1 MTTTKKLS
9 ITDDRSAEDVVAHA
23 KAVDDFLRVYKGK
36 HEQALRQA
44 AAAAETTATPFWA
57 GRYRESKKAH
67 EDTRAW
73 LTAQAENIVARIRAN
88 GPTEGTA
95 DDTKELSKEIQAA
108 AENLQQWEMTYV
120 FPFTGYV
127 EAVSKAIEEP
137 KATARQQMADSPLT
151 ATPRLF
157 ESVAE
162 IVGTWPKAVWNPEQG
177 VVTIESQAQNP

>member
-1 MTTTKKLS
+1 MNKQKLT
-9 ITDDRSAEDVVAHA
+9 ITEDTSTEDLVANA

-57 GRYRESKKAH
+57 SRYRESKKQL
-67 EDTRAW
+67 EETRAW
-73 LTAQAENIVARIRAN
+73 LTAQAENIVARLRAN
-88 GPTEGTA
+88 GPTEGAA

-108 AENLQQWEMTYV
+108 AENLQQWELTYV
-120 FPFTGYV
+120 FPFTGYA

-137 KATARQQMADSPLT
+137 KAKARQQMADSPLT

-162 IVGTWPKAVWNPEQG
+162 IVSTWPKAVWNPEQG
-177 VVTIESQAQNP
+177 VLTIEAQVQNP